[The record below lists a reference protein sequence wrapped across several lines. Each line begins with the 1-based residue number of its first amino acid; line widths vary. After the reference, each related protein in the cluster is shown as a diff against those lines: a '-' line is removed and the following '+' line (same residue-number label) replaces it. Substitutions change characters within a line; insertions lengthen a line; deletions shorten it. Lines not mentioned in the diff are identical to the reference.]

1 MAKKLGPPIALGV
14 VTILAILLLTGTN
27 NDDKEILKSTFS
39 IQAEYFD
46 EGTGSNYDG
55 DDSYIQ
61 IVFKDKSEK
70 TKAVVL
76 EVLGM
81 EESFQKTFVDSSE
94 FTEIISFP
102 TPPKYGWEIHPVTFL
117 IDHEEL
123 GKVSLKT
130 EIRPYGEPP
139 ARVIYGNP

>member
-1 MAKKLGPPIALGV
+1 MAKKFGAPIALGV
-14 VTILAILLLTGTN
+14 VTVLAILLLTGTDN
-27 NDDKEILKSTFS
+27 PNKEIFKSTFS
-39 IQAEYFD
+39 VESVYFD
-46 EGTGSNYDG
+46 NSGDG
-55 DDSYIQ
+55 YIQ
-61 IVFKDKSEK
+61 INFKDNFEK

-81 EESFQKTFVDSSE
+81 EESFQKTYLESSE

-130 EIRPYGEPP
+130 EIRPFGEPP
-139 ARVIYGNP
+139 APIIYGNP